1 MQNSNGCSE
10 TGQGGQKHKYTFSQ
24 LISSVED
31 LKKKFE
37 VLKSENNMLKENTDN
52 IIKQVLN
59 MESQLI
65 NNGCIIEKFKSKSD
79 EAFDQ
84 LLHCTKDMP
93 EKTVRPASI
102 TKESSID
109 CNLESRNDETSSV
122 GVKKRKKK
130 SKYKDTGSIKI
141 EREEQL
147 KINIKEEIDDDEY
160 EELEEEACLES
171 EEEAD
176 PEAEYVEVQNT
187 LKIETDE
194 SQANIFDIKEME
206 DVFRPIKEEQITT
219 EPIRSSTDIEPA
231 TSDIEPSTSDIE
243 PSTSDIEPT
252 TSDIEPATNADETDS
267 NSSSDN
273 ETDDSDTDN
282 DNDSVKPK
290 EYSLKR
296 LHMDLV
302 EYLDRNR
309 KKPKLT
315 PTKKQSQHA
324 PDPGQEEVYCV
335 CKSDYRSDKPMIGCD
350 GPCEDWY
357 HFNCVGI
364 PQDFRSIAE
373 WYCEGCFLTITGGT
387 KKVCLCGGSFEPAHE
402 LIRCRGRC
410 RRLYHPGCL
419 GLDNEDMVARW
430 DTEGGGQCGFCN
442 G

>member
-1 MQNSNGCSE
+1 MMQNNKSE
-10 TGQGGQKHKYTFSQ
+10 VQSAGQKNKYTFSQ

-37 VLKSENNMLKENTDN
+37 VLKSENKMLKENTDN
-52 IIKQVLN
+52 ILRQVIN

-65 NNGCIIEKFKSKSD
+65 SNGCIIEKFKSKND

-84 LLHCTKDMP
+84 LFNGSQEMP
-93 EKTVRPASI
+93 EEKRSVVDQDHSVT
-102 TKESSID
+102 
-109 CNLESRNDETSSV
+109 LDE
-122 GVKKRKKK
+122 KQEKRKGY
-130 SKYKDTGSIKI
+130 SKYSKSSLAKQPEREKVNTTKIKI
-141 EREEQL
+141 ETVEEVKL
-147 KINIKEEIDDDEY
+147 DIKEEIDDDY
-160 EELEEEACLES
+160 QELEEEACLDA
-171 EEEAD
+171 EEGET
-176 PEAEYVEVQNT
+176 EAEYVEVQNT
-187 LKIETDE
+187 LKIETDD
-194 SQANIFDIKEME
+194 SQANIFDIGEME
-206 DVFRPIKEEQITT
+206 VLIKPVKNEADDKEILT
-219 EPIRSSTDIEPA
+219 EDRGVCNSVTA
-231 TSDIEPSTSDIE
+231 TS
-243 PSTSDIEPT
+243 
-252 TSDIEPATNADETDS
+252 ANETDS
-267 NSSSDN
+267 NSSSENDDDTDN
-273 ETDDSDTDN
+273 DSDTDN
-282 DNDSVKPK
+282 ENENVKHK

-315 PTKKQSQHA
+315 PTKKQSVS
-324 PDPGQEEVYCV
+324 QEEETLYCV
-335 CKSDYRSDKPMIGCD
+335 CKADYRADKPMIGCD

-373 WYCEGCFLTITGGT
+373 WYCEGCFLSITGGT
-387 KKVCLCGGSFEPAHE
+387 RSVCLCGGKFEPAHE

-430 DTEGGGQCGFCN
+430 DKEGRGQCGFCN

>member
-1 MQNSNGCSE
+1 MQNSVIE
-10 TGQGGQKHKYTFSQ
+10 GQGGPPGQKHKYTFSQ

-59 MESQLI
+59 MESQLMS
-65 NNGCIIEKFKSKSD
+65 NGCIIEKFKSKSD

-84 LLHCTKDMP
+84 LLNCTKDKP
-93 EKTVRPASI
+93 EKPAKSPNSI
-102 TKESSID
+102 MDEASTANNEIAK
-109 CNLESRNDETSSV
+109 RNGTERSARSARS
-122 GVKKRKKK
+122 GKHRNKK
-130 SKYKDTGSIKI
+130 SNNSTNIKI
-141 EREEQL
+141 ENVAQIKL
-147 KINIKEEIDDDEY
+147 NIKEEVDDNDY
-160 EELEEEACLES
+160 QELEEEACLDA
-171 EEEAD
+171 EEEAET
-176 PEAEYVEVQNT
+176 EAEYVEVQNT

-194 SQANIFDIKEME
+194 SQANIFDIKEMV
-206 DVFRPIKEEQITT
+206 DIRKPVKKEPVET
-219 EPIRSSTDIEPA
+219 EPVEP
-231 TSDIEPSTSDIE
+231 EPVE
-243 PSTSDIEPT
+243 PEPVQT
-252 TSDIEPATNADETDS
+252 ESVQTESFQTEHGSNAEETDSNS

-273 ETDDSDTDN
+273 DTDESDTDNDN

-315 PTKKQSQHA
+315 PTKKQSCSNSE
-324 PDPGQEEVYCV
+324 EEVYCV
-335 CKSDYRSDKPMIGCD
+335 CKSDYRADKPMIGCD

-387 KKVCLCGGSFEPAHE
+387 RNVCLCGGTFEPAHE

-419 GLDNEDMVARW
+419 GLDNEDMVRRW
-430 DTEGGGQCGFCN
+430 DTDGGGQCGFCN